1 LGAVAN
7 SIASSLVGLSNLSSS
22 SYSQAATC
30 NLNNTLF
37 VGNLHASLQEID
49 LIQVFRPFGR
59 IVECCKKWLHFGFVK
74 FTTEEEACH
83 AYVTLNG
90 FRLKGRPMRLEF
102 QNRTKKARI
111 KAILAQAAL
120 QAAAN
125 NYPLSND
132 VQLGSMS
139 SLSSL
144 GSLGSLGGGS
154 GANSLGNYSGV
165 INSPDDIV
173 NNQLS
178 HQQMKN
184 NASLYNNANEA
195 ATYAAFYKNDTVAA
209 PEAAGTTAPINTF
222 FNPDQLIK
230 FAKGSEPVD
239 SIKDTSSSTY
249 SSFNLDIESD
259 FKDFKELERN
269 ILLNG
274 EKIADVDD
282 LIEMHTAFPSKS
294 LSSKSDQIKSKT
306 SSSDEIML
314 TLTKKALSP
323 SSNSPHY
330 DCLSVSSDSGCR
342 SASFLNDEDSAIAS
356 LKSIEHFSRHLKMKE
371 SEKQPKQSLQIES
384 DLTISEHCE
393 YTCSNSSPVKEAKSN
408 NNNSMVL
415 DLVEIEN
422 DAAKDNEDDHE
433 AKNDGEDNDDEDD
446 DDDECVSNCDT
457 SDDAS
462 EIPTDSDCLNELD
475 LIEEFPLESD
485 CDSACSTTTSD
496 ECLELNRFNQV
507 IDKEGNMTRK
517 KLDYGIYRSINQTLS
532 LFIEPNDILKQMDA
546 SEYDEYN
553 LFPSDDASSAAL
565 ADSYLLSKQ
574 HPFYLF

>member
-1 LGAVAN
+1 
-7 SIASSLVGLSNLSSS
+7 
-22 SYSQAATC
+22 
-30 NLNNTLF
+30 
-37 VGNLHASLQEID
+37 
-49 LIQVFRPFGR
+49 
-59 IVECCKKWLHFGFVK
+59 
-74 FTTEEEACH
+74 
-83 AYVTLNG
+83 
-90 FRLKGRPMRLEF
+90 
-102 QNRTKKARI
+102 
-111 KAILAQAAL
+111 
-120 QAAAN
+120 
-125 NYPLSND
+125 
-132 VQLGSMS
+132 
-139 SLSSL
+139 
-144 GSLGSLGGGS
+144 
-154 GANSLGNYSGV
+154 
-165 INSPDDIV
+165 
-173 NNQLS
+173 
-178 HQQMKN
+178 
-184 NASLYNNANEA
+184 
-195 ATYAAFYKNDTVAA
+195 
-209 PEAAGTTAPINTF
+209 
-222 FNPDQLIK
+222 
-230 FAKGSEPVD
+230 
-239 SIKDTSSSTY
+239 
-249 SSFNLDIESD
+249 
-259 FKDFKELERN
+259 
-269 ILLNG
+269 
-274 EKIADVDD
+274 
-282 LIEMHTAFPSKS
+282 
-294 LSSKSDQIKSKT
+294 
-306 SSSDEIML
+306 
-314 TLTKKALSP
+314 
-323 SSNSPHY
+323 
-330 DCLSVSSDSGCR
+330 
-342 SASFLNDEDSAIAS
+342 
-356 LKSIEHFSRHLKMKE
+356 MKE

-393 YTCSNSSPVKEAKSN
+393 YTCSNSSPVKKAKSN